1 MLPASASAAK
11 LGVNSKTVQKC
22 YDMLRRNIAERDE
35 QFVLE
40 HIGATVISAGLF
52 AEVRVAHQFGPDA
65 EPLFCLVRVI
75 DKIFFLFVDSEVG
88 EPESA
93 IKSPD
98 IVGWVYA
105 QDHEALVSL
114 DLDRVHFLP
123 VLQTTTKH
131 NEYRFWIHAKQGL
144 VRYHGGFRK
153 HFTLFMREMEF
164 RFNNQHE
171 EAGLNVLI
179 EMLQKDRNS

>member
-1 MLPASASAAK
+1 MLPASAAAEQQ
-11 LGVNSKTVQKC
+11 GVNSKTVQKC
-22 YDMLRRNIAERDE
+22 YDMLRRSISEVNE

-40 HIGATVISAGLF
+40 QIGATVISAGLF
-52 AEVRVAHQFGPDA
+52 AEVRVAHQLGSNV
-65 EPLFCLVRVI
+65 EPLFCLVRVS
-75 DKIFFLFVDSEVG
+75 DKVLFLFVGSDVK
-88 EPESA
+88 EPQSA
-93 IKSPD
+93 IKGPD

-105 QDHEALVSL
+105 MDHKALVSL
-114 DLDRVHFLP
+114 DLDRIHFLP
-123 VLQTTTKH
+123 VLQATANH
-131 NEYRFWIHAKQGL
+131 NENRFWIHAKHGL

-179 EMLQKDRNS
+179 DMLQKDRNS